1 MMRATLVGAA
11 LFVIAGVSAGGARQG
26 GSAAAVVSGELRQ
39 WHKVTLTFNGPQ
51 ASETDSSP
59 NPFTDYRMTV
69 VFTHESGAP
78 RYEVPGYFAADGDA
92 ANTSATSGNK
102 WRVHVSPDKVGRWNW
117 RASMVSGP
125 GVAVTPTAS
134 GQAVAPVDGATGS
147 FDVAASN
154 KTAPDFRAKG
164 RLQYVG
170 KHYLRFAGSGEYF
183 LKAGPDSP
191 ETLLAY
197 EDFDNTRTLKTAIH
211 AYAPHVQDWKNGDP
225 TWAKTKGKALIGA
238 INYLASKGMNAMSLM
253 PYNAGGDG
261 DNVWP
266 FVDRDDKFHY
276 DVSKLDQ
283 WQIVF
288 DHAQA
293 KGIYLHF
300 KLQEQENDDGR
311 AGGGGGGGG
320 RGGRGGA
327 PGAVGRGAGPA
338 GGAPAAQ
345 PAPAPAAPPAAAAQ
359 AGAAPE
365 GRGAGGRGA
374 GPAAP
379 CPVPASLDCGDTGR
393 ERRLYLRE
401 LVARFGY
408 ELALNWNMGEENT
421 QTTAQQRAMAQ
432 YIHDVDPYDHIVVV
446 HTFPNQQEDVYQ
458 PHLGQTLLQGLSL
471 QNAWNA
477 AHQQT
482 ARWVRGSAAAGV
494 PWVVANDE
502 QGSASTGVP
511 PDPGY
516 PGFTGK
522 DNQGNQVQSLHDIR
536 KLTLWGNLM
545 ARWRRRGVLLR
556 LRPARQRPD
565 ARELPQPG
573 QVLGLRT
580 HRADVLPQREDSVLG
595 HDQCRRAGRQPHER
609 QQHLLLRE
617 ARRRVSGLPAIRRIG
632 RSGPDWRHRPVQRQL
647 VRSAQR
653 RSAEARFR
661 RNGEG
666 RREGGPGYGS
676 GQPGRGLARRCPP
689 LTPWPKRVDCAVP
702 GSAPG
707 IFRGFQYEAWT
718 RIPEVEMVAIYNR
731 TEERAR
737 ALMAQYGIPRFYGDW
752 KEMLDRERPDFV
764 DIITPPETHEEMC
777 AFAAARGIHI
787 ICQKPLAPTYE
798 DSQRIVDDSTAAG
811 VRFMVHEN
819 FRWQP
824 WYRAIKDVQVR
835 GDIGDFTHVHFLMRM
850 GDGWGEDAYLARQP
864 FFREYPRLLIYET
877 GVHFIDTFRFLLG
890 DVVERRRRDETTQ
903 PGDPRRGRRPDA
915 AEVPERVD
923 GHSGMPI
930 DTTSQRPNRRGSR
943 SVNCAS
949 TARPGT

>member
-1 MMRATLVGAA
+1 MRAGLVSVAVLVAASIPMRSAWQPGAPN
-11 LFVIAGVSAGGARQG
+11 
-26 GSAAAVVSGELRQ
+26 SAAVSGELRQ
-39 WHKVTLTFNGPQ
+39 WHKVTLTLNGPQ

-69 VFTHESGAP
+69 TFTHESGSP

-102 WRVHVSPDKVGRWNW
+102 WRAHLSPDKTGRWNW
-117 RASMVSGP
+117 RASFVSGP
-125 GVAVTPTAS
+125 GVAITPAAA

-147 FDVAASN
+147 FEVTASN

-197 EDFDNTRTLKTAIH
+197 EDFDNPRTLKTAIH

-238 INYLASKGMNAMSLM
+238 INYLSSKGMNAMSLM

-300 KLQEQENDDGR
+300 KLQEQENDDGT
-311 AGGGGGGGG
+311 GGGGGG

-327 PGAVGRGAGPA
+327 AGGAGRGAGPA

-345 PAPAPAAPPAAAAQ
+345 PAPPATAPATTPPAAAAP

-365 GRGAGGRGA
+365 GRGFGGRGA

-421 QTTAQQRAMAQ
+421 QTTTQQRAMAQ

-471 QNAWNA
+471 QNSWNA

-522 DNQGNQVQSLHDIR
+522 DNQGNTVQSLHDIR
-536 KLTLWGNLM
+536 KLTLWGNLTGGG
-545 ARWRRRGVLLR
+545 AGV
-556 LRPARQRPD
+556 
-565 ARELPQPG
+565 EYYFG
-573 QVLGLRT
+573 Y
-580 HRADVLPQREDSVLG
+580 VLPDN
-595 HDQCRRAGRQPHER
+595 D
-609 QQHLLLRE
+609 
-617 ARRRVSGLPAIRRIG
+617 
-632 RSGPDWRHRPVQRQL
+632 
-647 VRSAQR
+647 
-653 RSAEARFR
+653 
-661 RNGEG
+661 
-666 RREGGPGYGS
+666 
-676 GQPGRGLARRCPP
+676 
-689 LTPWPKRVDCAVP
+689 LT
-702 GSAPG
+702 
-707 IFRGFQYEAWT
+707 
-718 RIPEVEMVAIYNR
+718 
-731 TEERAR
+731 
-737 ALMAQYGIPRFYGDW
+737 L
-752 KEMLDRERPDFV
+752 
-764 DIITPPETHEEMC
+764 
-777 AFAAARGIHI
+777 
-787 ICQKPLAPTYE
+787 
-798 DSQRIVDDSTAAG
+798 
-811 VRFMVHEN
+811 EN
-819 FRWQP
+819 FRSRDKSWD
-824 WYRAIKDVQVR
+824 Y
-835 GDIGDFTHVHFLMRM
+835 
-850 GDGWGEDAYLARQP
+850 ARIALG
-864 FFREYPRLLIYET
+864 FFRDEKIPFWDMANADLLVGNSTNDNSVFCFAKAGEVYLVYLPNGGSAALDLAGVT
-877 GVHFIDTFRFLLG
+877 GQFNVSWF
-890 DVVERRRRDETTQ
+890 
-903 PGDPRRGRRPDA
+903 DPR
-915 AEVPERVD
+915 
-923 GHSGMPI
+923 SGGALK
-930 DTTSQRPNRRGSR
+930 RGSVA
-943 SVNCAS
+943 SVTGGRKVTLGAAPS
-949 TARPGT
+949 TPEEDWLVVVRR

>member
-1 MMRATLVGAA
+1 MRAALVGAA
-11 LFVIAGVSAGGARQG
+11 VFVIAGVSVGGARQAG

-51 ASETDSSP
+51 ATETDTSP

-102 WRVHVSPDKVGRWNW
+102 WRAHVSPDKVGRWNW
-117 RASMVSGP
+117 RASLVSGP
-125 GVAVTPTAS
+125 GVAVTPGAT
-134 GQAVAPVDGATGS
+134 GQAAAPVDGATGS
-147 FDVAASN
+147 FEVAASN
-154 KTAPDFRAKG
+154 KAAPDFRAKG

-170 KHYLRFAGSGEYF
+170 RHYLRFAGSGEYF

-197 EDFDNTRTLKTAIH
+197 EDFDGTRTLKTAIH
-211 AYAPHVQDWKNGDP
+211 AYAPHVQDWKDGDP

-238 INYLASKGMNAMSLM
+238 INYLSSKGMNAMSLM
-253 PYNAGGDG
+253 PYNGGGDG

-300 KLQEQENDDGR
+300 KLQEQENDDGTF
-311 AGGGGGGGG
+311 GGGGGGGG

-327 PGAVGRGAGPA
+327 AAVPGRGGAPGA
-338 GGAPAAQ
+338 GAPAAQ
-345 PAPAPAAPPAAAAQ
+345 PAAPAATPPAAAPPAA
-359 AGAAPE
+359 AAPE

-374 GPAAP
+374 APAAP
-379 CPVPASLDCGDTGR
+379 CPVPASLDCGNTGP
-393 ERRLYLRE
+393 ERRLYMRE
-401 LVARFGY
+401 LIARFGY

-471 QNAWNA
+471 QNSWNA

-522 DNQGNQVQSLHDIR
+522 DNQGNMVQSLHDIR

-545 ARWRRRGVLLR
+545 AGGAGV
-556 LRPARQRPD
+556 
-565 ARELPQPG
+565 EYYFG
-573 QVLGLRT
+573 Y
-580 HRADVLPQREDSVLG
+580 VLPDN
-595 HDQCRRAGRQPHER
+595 D
-609 QQHLLLRE
+609 
-617 ARRRVSGLPAIRRIG
+617 
-632 RSGPDWRHRPVQRQL
+632 
-647 VRSAQR
+647 
-653 RSAEARFR
+653 
-661 RNGEG
+661 
-666 RREGGPGYGS
+666 
-676 GQPGRGLARRCPP
+676 
-689 LTPWPKRVDCAVP
+689 LT
-702 GSAPG
+702 
-707 IFRGFQYEAWT
+707 
-718 RIPEVEMVAIYNR
+718 
-731 TEERAR
+731 
-737 ALMAQYGIPRFYGDW
+737 L
-752 KEMLDRERPDFV
+752 
-764 DIITPPETHEEMC
+764 
-777 AFAAARGIHI
+777 
-787 ICQKPLAPTYE
+787 
-798 DSQRIVDDSTAAG
+798 
-811 VRFMVHEN
+811 EN
-819 FRWQP
+819 FRSRDKSWD
-824 WYRAIKDVQVR
+824 Y
-835 GDIGDFTHVHFLMRM
+835 
-850 GDGWGEDAYLARQP
+850 ARIALT
-864 FFREYPRLLIYET
+864 FFRTEKIPFWDMTNADGLVGNHT
-877 GVHFIDTFRFLLG
+877 NDNSVFCFAK
-890 DVVERRRRDETTQ
+890 
-903 PGDPRRGRRPDA
+903 PGDLYLVYLPSGGSADLDLTGATGQFNVSWFDPRNGGA
-915 AEVPERVD
+915 LK
-923 GHSGMPI
+923 
-930 DTTSQRPNRRGSR
+930 RGSVA
-943 SVNCAS
+943 SVAGGKKVSLGAAPAS
-949 TARPGT
+949 PEEDWLVVVRR

>member
-1 MMRATLVGAA
+1 MRAALVSVAVLVAASIPIGSAWQPGAA
-11 LFVIAGVSAGGARQG
+11 N
-26 GSAAAVVSGELRQ
+26 SAAISGELRQ
-39 WHKVTLTFNGPQ
+39 WHKVTLTLNGPQ

-69 VFTHESGAP
+69 TFTHESGSP

-102 WRVHVSPDKVGRWNW
+102 WRAHLSPDKTGRWNW
-117 RASMVSGP
+117 RASLVSGP
-125 GVAVTPTAS
+125 GVAITPAAT
-134 GQAVAPVDGATGS
+134 GQAVSPVDGATGS
-147 FDVAASN
+147 FEVTASN

-197 EDFDNTRTLKTAIH
+197 EDFDNPRTLKTAIH
-211 AYAPHVQDWKNGDP
+211 TYAPHVQDWKNGDP

-238 INYLASKGMNAMSLM
+238 INYLSSKGMNAMSLM
-253 PYNAGGDG
+253 PYNGGGDG

-300 KLQEQENDDGR
+300 KLQEQENDDGS
-311 AGGGGGGGG
+311 GGGSGG
-320 RGGRGGA
+320 RGGRGGGG
-327 PGAVGRGAGPA
+327 GAAGRGAGPG
-338 GGAPAAQ
+338 GGAPGALPPP
-345 PAPAPAAPPAAAAQ
+345 PATPPAAAPGA
-359 AGAAPE
+359 APGAAPE

-421 QTTAQQRAMAQ
+421 QTTVQQRAMAQ
-432 YIHDVDPYDHIVVV
+432 YIHDVDPYDHIVVL

-471 QNAWNA
+471 QNSWNA

-522 DNQGNQVQSLHDIR
+522 DNQGNTVQSLHDIR

-545 ARWRRRGVLLR
+545 SGGAGV
-556 LRPARQRPD
+556 
-565 ARELPQPG
+565 EYYFG
-573 QVLGLRT
+573 Y
-580 HRADVLPQREDSVLG
+580 VLPDN
-595 HDQCRRAGRQPHER
+595 D
-609 QQHLLLRE
+609 
-617 ARRRVSGLPAIRRIG
+617 
-632 RSGPDWRHRPVQRQL
+632 
-647 VRSAQR
+647 
-653 RSAEARFR
+653 
-661 RNGEG
+661 
-666 RREGGPGYGS
+666 
-676 GQPGRGLARRCPP
+676 
-689 LTPWPKRVDCAVP
+689 LT
-702 GSAPG
+702 
-707 IFRGFQYEAWT
+707 
-718 RIPEVEMVAIYNR
+718 
-731 TEERAR
+731 
-737 ALMAQYGIPRFYGDW
+737 L
-752 KEMLDRERPDFV
+752 
-764 DIITPPETHEEMC
+764 
-777 AFAAARGIHI
+777 
-787 ICQKPLAPTYE
+787 
-798 DSQRIVDDSTAAG
+798 
-811 VRFMVHEN
+811 EN
-819 FRWQP
+819 FRSRDKSWDYARIALGFFHSEKIP
-824 WYRAIKDVQVR
+824 FWDMTNADLLVGNSTNDNSVFCFAKA
-835 GDIGDFTHVHFLMRM
+835 
-850 GDGWGEDAYLARQP
+850 GEVYLVYLPNGGSAT
-864 FFREYPRLLIYET
+864 LDLAGVT
-877 GVHFIDTFRFLLG
+877 GQFNVSWF
-890 DVVERRRRDETTQ
+890 
-903 PGDPRRGRRPDA
+903 DPR
-915 AEVPERVD
+915 
-923 GHSGMPI
+923 SGG
-930 DTTSQRPNRRGSR
+930 SLKRGSVG
-943 SVNCAS
+943 SVAGGRKVTLGAAPS
-949 TARPGT
+949 TPEEDWLVVVRR

>member
-1 MMRATLVGAA
+1 MVRRP
-11 LFVIAGVSAGGARQG
+11 ARRT
-26 GSAAAVVSGELRQ
+26 A
-39 WHKVTLTFNGPQ
+39 
-51 ASETDSSP
+51 SP
-59 NPFTDYRMTV
+59 NPFTDFRMTV

-125 GVAVTPTAS
+125 SVAITPTAS

-147 FDVAASN
+147 FEVAASN

-211 AYAPHVQDWKNGDP
+211 TYAPHVQDWKNGDP
-225 TWAKTKGKALIGA
+225 TWDKTKGKALIGA

-253 PYNAGGDG
+253 PYNGGGDG

-300 KLQEQENDDGR
+300 KLQEQENDDGTS
-311 AGGGGGGGG
+311 GGGGGGGG

-327 PGAVGRGAGPA
+327 AGAAGRGAGPA

-401 LVARFGY
+401 LIARFGY

-432 YIHDVDPYDHIVVV
+432 YIHDVDPYDHIVVL

-458 PHLGQTLLQGLSL
+458 PHLGQTLLNGLSL

-482 ARWVRGSAAAGV
+482 TRWVRGSAAAGV

-545 ARWRRRGVLLR
+545 GGGAGV
-556 LRPARQRPD
+556 
-565 ARELPQPG
+565 EYYFG
-573 QVLGLRT
+573 Y
-580 HRADVLPQREDSVLG
+580 VLPDN
-595 HDQCRRAGRQPHER
+595 D
-609 QQHLLLRE
+609 
-617 ARRRVSGLPAIRRIG
+617 
-632 RSGPDWRHRPVQRQL
+632 
-647 VRSAQR
+647 
-653 RSAEARFR
+653 
-661 RNGEG
+661 
-666 RREGGPGYGS
+666 
-676 GQPGRGLARRCPP
+676 
-689 LTPWPKRVDCAVP
+689 LT
-702 GSAPG
+702 
-707 IFRGFQYEAWT
+707 
-718 RIPEVEMVAIYNR
+718 
-731 TEERAR
+731 
-737 ALMAQYGIPRFYGDW
+737 L
-752 KEMLDRERPDFV
+752 
-764 DIITPPETHEEMC
+764 
-777 AFAAARGIHI
+777 
-787 ICQKPLAPTYE
+787 
-798 DSQRIVDDSTAAG
+798 
-811 VRFMVHEN
+811 EN
-819 FRWQP
+819 FRSRDKSWD
-824 WYRAIKDVQVR
+824 YARIA
-835 GDIGDFTHVHFLMRM
+835 
-850 GDGWGEDAYLARQP
+850 LA
-864 FFREYPRLLIYET
+864 FFRDEKIPFWDMSNADLLVGNPSNDNSVFCFAKT
-877 GVHFIDTFRFLLG
+877 GELYLVYLPNGGTAALDLG
-890 DVVERRRRDETTQ
+890 GATGQFNVSWF
-903 PGDPRRGRRPDA
+903 DPR
-915 AEVPERVD
+915 
-923 GHSGMPI
+923 SGGALK
-930 DTTSQRPNRRGSR
+930 RGSVA
-943 SVNCAS
+943 SVKAGGKVALGMAPS
-949 TARPGT
+949 SPDEDWLVVVRR